1 VLVGASVKAIL
12 GALWAV
18 TIALS
23 GAILVDYARD
33 WRKDKRGIMPRHVLV
48 IATAYVLLATVAVW
62 GIRREW
68 ETMTTGVGLTL
79 GVVALGIVLRREW
92 SR

>member
-1 VLVGASVKAIL
+1 MNVIL

-18 TIALS
+18 TLALS
-23 GAILVDYARD
+23 GAILVDYRRAWLAD
-33 WRKDKRGIMPRHVLV
+33 RKGIMPRHVLV

-62 GIRREW
+62 GVRRGW
-68 ETMTTGVGLTL
+68 ETGAALIGLVL
-79 GVVALGIVLRREW
+79 GVLALGIVLRREW